1 MNIRLTPLL
10 QYFNKP
16 GSECPDFTGPQW
28 ELLSRQAKATN
39 LLSSLAVSLQKC
51 PGSGGMPG
59 KTEVLMN
66 NARRIALSSSRS
78 VRWEVNKIY
87 EVLAP
92 ENIPFILL
100 KGAAYEMA
108 KLPAAE
114 GRLFVDVDIMVRQ
127 EDLNL
132 AEKRFIQSGWMATKL
147 NAYDQ
152 KYYRTWM
159 HEIPPLRHM
168 ERSTSLD
175 VHHTIIPPTACFKPD
190 VGMLWASAVELPD
203 LPGAYTLCPEDML
216 LHSAT
221 HLFHDG
227 DLAGGLRDLVDLDIL
242 VRYFCE
248 TPGFLDNLVD
258 RARDIDLLRPLY
270 YMFRYCRKYLG
281 TPIPDQVMLKVEA
294 MAAPIFP
301 TSSIMDVLVERAFYP
316 QTELSFVPLT
326 AFSRWLL
333 YVRSH
338 YLRMPLYLLLPHL
351 VRKALSSDEE
361 R

>member
-1 MNIRLTPLL
+1 MNIHSTPLL
-10 QYFNKP
+10 QYFSSP
-16 GSECPDFTGPQW
+16 GSECPEFTSQQW
-28 ELLSRQAKATN
+28 ELLSREARATN
-39 LLSSLAVSLQKC
+39 LLSSLAVSLQKRR
-51 PGSGGMPG
+51 GSNAVPDKIDG
-59 KTEVLMN
+59 LMN
-66 NARRIALSSSRS
+66 NARRIALSSARS
-78 VRWEVNKIY
+78 VRWEVRKIH

-92 ENIPFILL
+92 ENIPFVLL

-108 KLPAAE
+108 NLPAAE

-132 AEKRFIQSGWMATKL
+132 AEKKLIQNGWMATKL

-168 ERSTSLD
+168 SRSTSLD

-190 VGMLWASAVELPD
+190 VDMLWASANELPE
-203 LPGAYTLCPEDML
+203 LPGTYTLCPEDMM

-227 DLAGGLRDLVDLDIL
+227 DLDGGLRDLVDLDTL
-242 VRYFCE
+242 MRFFCKD
-248 TPGFLDNLVD
+248 PGFLARLVN
-258 RARDIDLLRPLY
+258 RAQDVDLLRPLH
-270 YMFRYCRKYLG
+270 YMLRYCAKYLQ
-281 TPIPDQVMLKVEA
+281 TPIPDQVMLKVEV

-301 TSSIMDVLVERAFYP
+301 ASLIMDILVERAFYP
-316 QTELSFVPLT
+316 QTELRFDPLSS
-326 AFSRWLL
+326 FSRWLL

-351 VRKALSSDEE
+351 VRKALTSEEE